1 MGSEAAPR
9 IGPAPEEV
17 ATTLMAIFLLDT
29 TVIIDALRDRQHRPR
44 QLMELLRSGNILA
57 CCPVNIAEIYAGMR
71 PREEAATEAL
81 LDSLQMLPILPDV
94 ARLTGKLKQEYSKK
108 GATLNLADAMI
119 AATAIYHRAVLIT
132 DNLCHFPM
140 PELTLHSLR

>member
-1 MGSEAAPR
+1 
-9 IGPAPEEV
+9 
-17 ATTLMAIFLLDT
+17 MAIFLLDT
-29 TVIIDALRDRQHRPR
+29 TVIIDVLRDRQHRPR

-108 GATLNLADAMI
+108 GAPLNLADAMI

-132 DNLCHFPM
+132 DNLRHFPM
-140 PELTLHSLR
+140 PELTLHSLQ